1 MADVTFDK
9 SSHERPQQKTTPQ
22 IEETK
27 PAKPEQRY
35 NIDTFNA
42 KAKKQR
48 EENAK
53 RPSKRKR
60 GRPRKNKVTKMIRI
74 SAEAVDMINAVKQA
88 TSVSSQD
95 EAIIEAIKGYTEGRK
110 MPDSQLRF
118 YNLLLEIKDDE

>member
-1 MADVTFDK
+1 MADLTFDK

-35 NIDTFNA
+35 NIDEFNA
-42 KAKKQR
+42 KTKKQR

-74 SAEAVDMINAVKQA
+74 SADAVDMINAVKQA

-95 EAIIEAIKGYTEGRK
+95 EAIIEAIRGYTEGRK